1 MIFEHNHITEA
12 CSLIKKSIEQ
22 LSEGQLTFTSLAIM
36 RDLDQA
42 LMELEAVQTVILPP
56 LNEGDLT
63 NHDV

>member
-1 MIFEHNHITEA
+1 MILEHNHITEA
-12 CSLIKKSIEQ
+12 CLLIKKSIEQ

-42 LMELEAVQTVILPP
+42 LTELEAVQTVILPP

-63 NHDV
+63 DHDV